1 MKQVQFDVYELVK
14 NKLMENKS
22 IDEISKEL
30 NLERTYIINI
40 LKIIRS
46 DVVNSFKED
55 DFVYV
60 ELINIL
66 LNSKNKRNITRNFGG
81 ESRNA
86 AFSLMCDGYTVYD
99 IVDKLRVRPEKLLY
113 LFKTMYYDL
122 CIYGND
128 SEKKYASMIKY
139 NILRTIDLL
148 DASNKSSNYHFN
160 KNIDSSDEFMRLA
173 CLDGS
178 EILTASKFDQ
188 LFSLGNMEN
197 IKFIVISDTHFGS
210 RYENFEYLDKV
221 YEYATKNGINY
232 IFHSGDFIEG
242 AHMNYSRCKSKC
254 KNIVDQVNHSMKNYC
269 YDKNIKNLILLGNHD
284 AFPIISD
291 GVDIAKILSER
302 DDFEI
307 LGYKSAYIKVNDE
320 YISLKHEISRILNKT
335 NDNVVLLNFLGH
347 SHQYKCYY
355 DGKYAIF
362 RVPALCDLPS
372 NSHAIV
378 NKGFLVG
385 NIDFENNYARDLSIE
400 YIPLGEDKES
410 ISFQRKLK
418 I

>member
-148 DASNKSSNYHFN
+148 DA
-160 KNIDSSDEFMRLA
+160 
-173 CLDGS
+173 
-178 EILTASKFDQ
+178 
-188 LFSLGNMEN
+188 
-197 IKFIVISDTHFGS
+197 
-210 RYENFEYLDKV
+210 
-221 YEYATKNGINY
+221 
-232 IFHSGDFIEG
+232 
-242 AHMNYSRCKSKC
+242 
-254 KNIVDQVNHSMKNYC
+254 
-269 YDKNIKNLILLGNHD
+269 
-284 AFPIISD
+284 
-291 GVDIAKILSER
+291 
-302 DDFEI
+302 
-307 LGYKSAYIKVNDE
+307 
-320 YISLKHEISRILNKT
+320 
-335 NDNVVLLNFLGH
+335 
-347 SHQYKCYY
+347 
-355 DGKYAIF
+355 
-362 RVPALCDLPS
+362 
-372 NSHAIV
+372 
-378 NKGFLVG
+378 
-385 NIDFENNYARDLSIE
+385 
-400 YIPLGEDKES
+400 
-410 ISFQRKLK
+410 
-418 I
+418 